1 MITIELTDNECRL
14 LCAALVEHR
23 VTLQT
28 AASRMHY
35 DAATFEAVH
44 AAAARAADLQRK
56 LETGSRKRTP

>member
-1 MITIELTDNECRL
+1 M
-14 LCAALVEHR
+14 
-23 VTLQT
+23 TLQT

-35 DAATFEAVH
+35 DAAAFEVVH